1 MEIANW
7 LVQRGIEVNSKN
19 IYGCNALHCF
29 CSHQHYFEYFTFSF
43 DRQGDLEVIRFLID
57 SGVKVDAQTKK
68 GEIALMLSFR
78 WERGD
83 HLLNIIRLFAVD

>member
-1 MEIANW
+1 MEIANS
-7 LVQRGIEVNSKN
+7 LVQHGIEVNSKN
-19 IYGCNALHCF
+19 TCGCNALHCL
-29 CSHQHYFEYFTFSF
+29 CSNQHYFHFSF